1 MKKNISI
8 IFYIL
13 CILFSASCKNKITFS
28 LITDTKIPHAKDNLI
43 TALKDNVLVAKEDE
57 KEIARYY
64 SSNGNILS
72 KEMKKFDRLK

>member
-8 IFYIL
+8 IFYVL
-13 CILFSASCKNKITFS
+13 GILFSVSCKNKIVFS
-28 LITDTKIPHAKDNLI
+28 LITDTKILHDKENLI

-64 SSNGNILS
+64 SSNGNIN
-72 KEMKKFDRLK
+72 